1 MNKPGQWNSRPRLLD
16 QVRQRIR
23 ALHYSY
29 RTEQAYVYWI
39 RFFILFS
46 GKRHP
51 RDMGKPAVERFLTH
65 LAAERNVAAST
76 QTQALSALLF
86 LYRQVLGIELAWLD
100 DVVRAKASERVPVVL
115 TREEVQRVINRLG
128 DPHRLMAGLM
138 VGAGLRVMECLRIRI
153 QDLDFGY
160 RQIRVLRGKGN
171 KDRLVPLP
179 DSLADGFGE
188 VSLPTALAR
197 KYPSAGFEP
206 GWWFPFP
213 SIARAVDPVSNRLK
227 RHHLD
232 PSPLQKAFRKAVHA
246 AGIRKHATPHT
257 LRHSFATHLL
267 EAGYDIRTV
276 QELMGH
282 RDVSTPQIYTHVLQ
296 RGGAAVRS
304 PVDTL
309 TGGVGR
315 GPAPQALADR
325 EAGVWPPGT
334 HYAGWNC
341 PCAFHRGDAPPSGRR
356 AAAVFHGSVHPCS
369 VAAPRAPVGRPARR
383 CSMPSVARK

>member
-1 MNKPGQWNSRPRLLD
+1 MENSGQGKSRPRLLD

-23 ALHYSY
+23 TLHYSY

-51 RDMGKPAVERFLTH
+51 RDMGKPEVERFLTH

-86 LYRQVLGIELAWLD
+86 LYRQVLEIELEWLD
-100 DVVRAKASERVPVVL
+100 DVVRAKAPERVPVVL
-115 TREEVQRVINRLG
+115 TRQEVQVVIGRL
-128 DPHRLMAGLM
+128 DEPYRLMAGLM
-138 VGAGLRVMECLRIRI
+138 YGAGLRVMECLRMRI

-171 KDRLVPLP
+171 KDRFVPLP
-179 DSLADGFGE
+179 DSLADSLSRQIEETQRVREVDIADGFGE

-197 KYPSAGFEP
+197 KYPNAGFEP
-206 GWWFPFP
+206 GWWFLFP
-213 SIARAVDPVSNRLK
+213 SVTRAADPISGRLK

-232 PSPLQKAFRKAVHA
+232 PSPLQKAFRKAIHA

-282 RDVSTPQIYTHVLQ
+282 RDVSTTQIYTHVLQ

-304 PVDTL
+304 PVDAL
-309 TGGVGR
+309 TGGMGI
-315 GPAPQALADR
+315 GPAPGALS
-325 EAGVWPPGT
+325 E
-334 HYAGWNC
+334 HE
-341 PCAFHRGDAPPSGRR
+341 
-356 AAAVFHGSVHPCS
+356 
-369 VAAPRAPVGRPARR
+369 VGA
-383 CSMPSVARK
+383 

>member
-1 MNKPGQWNSRPRLLD
+1 MNKPGQGKSRPRLLD

-100 DVVRAKASERVPVVL
+100 DVVRAKAPERVPVVL

-179 DSLADGFGE
+179 DSLADGLGKQIEESQRVRGADIADGFGE

-197 KYPSAGFEP
+197 KYPNAGFEP
-206 GWWFPFP
+206 GWWFLFP

-227 RHHLD
+227 RHHMD

-282 RDVSTPQIYTHVLQ
+282 RDVSTTQIYTHVLQ

-309 TGGVGR
+309 TGGVGTR
-315 GPAPQALADR
+315 SAP
-325 EAGVWPPGT
+325 
-334 HYAGWNC
+334 
-341 PCAFHRGDAPPSGRR
+341 
-356 AAAVFHGSVHPCS
+356 
-369 VAAPRAPVGRPARR
+369 
-383 CSMPSVARK
+383 